1 MKHDRK
7 GIPKEV
13 KLVADRE
20 EKSVLHV
27 YNTKEK
33 IVLVSYINKKK
44 SGKKN
49 VTVLSTMRDN
59 IKVTKDQWMKPSVSG
74 VDVVNLLPTTHSTR
88 IKSRR
93 LPLNALAF
101 ILNTCCPNAK
111 TILQDNGIKLT
122 NFEMTY
128 NLGKDL
134 VLPAIRR
141 GYSQSNGLKITVI
154 NKVRHGLRINKVSAC
169 PQPENFNPT
178 SGRCFKCVEAIVGKK
193 A

>member
-1 MKHDRK
+1 
-7 GIPKEV
+7 
-13 KLVADRE
+13 
-20 EKSVLHV
+20 
-27 YNTKEK
+27 
-33 IVLVSYINKKK
+33 
-44 SGKKN
+44 
-49 VTVLSTMRDN
+49 
-59 IKVTKDQWMKPSVSG
+59 MKPSVSG
-74 VDVVNLLPTTHSTR
+74 VDVVNLLPSTHSTR

-93 LPLNALAF
+93 WPLNALAF

-154 NKVRHGLRINKVSAC
+154 NKVRHGLRIN
-169 PQPENFNPT
+169 
-178 SGRCFKCVEAIVGKK
+178 
-193 A
+193 